1 MTTIDNI
8 NEEIRKMGY
17 PSFVPKTEK
26 PNFYRLDDGT
36 ILRLYPILNSLTT
49 VSTTQK
55 YALQFNIQNN
65 ISTFVP
71 KQLRGPPSELS
82 YNQQQLQENIEVF
95 DLLFR
100 AMIEDFNEYEV
111 DSKQIL
117 SIKTTPAQISKSKFF
132 NNLGE
137 PIYLVATT
145 MIVKVKPKGVT

>member
-1 MTTIDNI
+1 M
-8 NEEIRKMGY
+8 
-17 PSFVPKTEK
+17 
-26 PNFYRLDDGT
+26 
-36 ILRLYPILNSLTT
+36 LYSLIF
-49 VSTTQK
+49 K
-55 YALQFNIQNN
+55 I
-65 ISTFVP
+65 TFRP
-71 KQLRGPPSELS
+71 LYLSNYGPPSELS

-145 MIVKVKPKGVT
+145 MIVKVIPKGVT

>member
-1 MTTIDNI
+1 MTTIDSI

-17 PSFVPKTEK
+17 PSFVPRTEK

-36 ILRLYPILNSLTT
+36 ILRLYPILNSLTP
-49 VSTTQK
+49 TQK
-55 YALQFNIQNN
+55 HAFQFNIQNN

-71 KQLRGPPSELS
+71 KQLRGTPSEVS
-82 YNQQQLQENIEVF
+82 YDQQQLQENIEVF
-95 DLLFR
+95 DLSFR
-100 AMIEDFNEYEV
+100 PMIEDFNEYEV